1 MKLPK
6 KTNFEKGLTR
16 LEQIVE
22 QLESGNLSLDQS
34 LEILQEGIELF
45 RVCTQKLNEA
55 QKKVEKLVELTD
67 GKFKLE
73 PLDFKEE
80 E

>member
-1 MKLPK
+1 MPK
-6 KTNFEKGLTR
+6 KMNFEKGLSR
-16 LEQIVE
+16 LEEIVE

-34 LEILQEGIELF
+34 LDIFQEGIELF
-45 RVCTQKLNEA
+45 RFCTQKLNDA

-73 PLDFKEE
+73 PFDFKEE

>member
-1 MKLPK
+1 LPK
-6 KTNFEKGLTR
+6 KMNFEKGLSR
-16 LEQIVE
+16 LEEIVE

-34 LEILQEGIELF
+34 LDIFQEGIELF
-45 RVCTQKLNEA
+45 RFCTQKLNDA

-73 PLDFKEE
+73 PFDFKEE